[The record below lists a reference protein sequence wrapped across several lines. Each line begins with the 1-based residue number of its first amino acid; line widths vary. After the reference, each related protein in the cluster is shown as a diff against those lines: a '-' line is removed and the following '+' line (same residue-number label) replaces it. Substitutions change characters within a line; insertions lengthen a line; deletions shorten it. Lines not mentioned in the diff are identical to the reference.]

1 MASSDRPVQPDLRA
15 ARGTIGRPRQPLARC
30 ALAAVR
36 PPPAADQSRE
46 GGNLSS
52 TGLHRKRSLHEA
64 SHKVGVK
71 SPAEANGKVRT
82 SRRPVEKRS
91 FNEAAH
97 KLGYWAPPAPSDDDK
112 ERAVRRRFAA
122 LEDAQRDVITDASR
136 AVLALGALGVVYG
149 DIGTSPLYTEQ
160 VIFTSHRAA
169 AHATPAG
176 VFGVVSLI
184 FWALMIVVSIKYA
197 GFIMRAHNRGD
208 GGIMALAS
216 LLQRNKVAFRTT
228 LVTLGIFGAAL
239 FFGDGIIT
247 PAISVLGSVQGLK
260 VAAPGLAHLV
270 VPISVVILVGLF
282 FLQRRGSGTIGW
294 LFGPVI
300 LVWFA
305 AIGLLGLNQI
315 VKDPSVL
322 QALSPTWG
330 ARFLIDNGA
339 AGYLTLGG
347 VVLAVTGAE
356 ALYADRGHFGAAPI
370 RLGWFAVALPALM
383 LNYLGQGVLI
393 LHDPSTRVNPFYL
406 MVPGWAQYPMLF
418 LATVATII
426 ASQAAISGS
435 FSVAR
440 QAVRLGYLPRLKI
453 VHTSKLEGQ
462 IYVPIVN
469 WGLCVGVVALTLVFQ
484 SADKLGDIYGVAVT
498 GTFILNTL
506 LFLAV
511 ARFLW
516 GTTKRRLIPVAALF
530 LTVET
535 AFFTA
540 NIAKVE
546 HGAWLSLAI
555 ALVLSLV
562 MVNWRRGQEIVT
574 RNRIAEEGSL
584 EHFLGALPTEDPP
597 LVRVPG
603 VAVFLNP
610 TKDTTPLA
618 LRAEVEHNHT
628 FHKRVVIVT
637 IDQVSIPQV
646 DTFDRFTVEEIGGKF
661 KVFHVTIR
669 VGYHDRLDVP
679 ESLSLC
685 RAQGL
690 LERNLDLEHA
700 SYFLS
705 RITIKPTDAPRLRRL
720 RKQVF
725 IAMARNAAS
734 PIDAFR
740 LPGDRTVMVG
750 SQVAL

>member
-1 MASSDRPVQPDLRA
+1 VGDSERK
-15 ARGTIGRPRQPLARC
+15 G
-30 ALAAVR
+30 
-36 PPPAADQSRE
+36 
-46 GGNLSS
+46 
-52 TGLHRKRSLHEA
+52 KRSLHEA
-64 SHKVGVK
+64 AHNVGPKV
-71 SPAEANGKVRT
+71 PPETDGKVRT
-82 SRRPVEKRS
+82 GRPPVKRRS

-97 KLGYWAPPAPSDDDK
+97 KLGYWKPPAPSDK
-112 ERAVRRRFAA
+112 EEESKAVRKRFDA
-122 LEDAQRDVITDASR
+122 LEDSQRDVITDAGR

-160 VIFTSHRAA
+160 VIFTTHRAA

-176 VFGVVSLI
+176 AYGVVSLI

-208 GGIMALAS
+208 GGIMALTA
-216 LLQRNKVAFRTT
+216 LLKRHKVAYRAA

-247 PAISVLGSVQGLK
+247 PAISVLGSLQGLK
-260 VAAPGLAHLV
+260 VAEPGLAHLI
-270 VPISVVILVGLF
+270 VPLSVVILLGLF
-282 FLQRRGSGTIGW
+282 FLQRRGSGAIGW

-300 LVWFA
+300 LIWFIV
-305 AIGLLGLNQI
+305 IGLLGLSQV
-315 VKDPSVL
+315 VKDPAVL
-322 QALSPTWG
+322 QGLSPTWG
-330 ARFLIDNGA
+330 VRFLVDNGV
-339 AGYLTLGG
+339 AGFLALGG

-383 LNYLGQGVLI
+383 LNYLGQADLI

-418 LATVATII
+418 LATAATII

-440 QAVRLGYLPRLKI
+440 QAVQLGFLPRLKI
-453 VHTSKLEGQ
+453 THPSKVEGQ
-462 IYVPIVN
+462 IYVPIIN
-469 WGLCVGVVALTLVFQ
+469 WALCIGVVALTLVFQ

-498 GTFILNTL
+498 GTFILNTV
-506 LFLAV
+506 LFIAV

-516 GTTKRRLIPVAALF
+516 GTPKARLAPVAVLF
-530 LTVET
+530 LTIEV
-535 AFFTA
+535 AFFSA
-540 NIAKVE
+540 NIAKIE

-555 ALVLSLV
+555 GLVIATV
-562 MVNWRRGQEIVT
+562 MINWRRGQTIVT
-574 RNRIAEEGSL
+574 RNRITKEGSL
-584 EHFLGALPTEDPP
+584 SEFLDGLPEIEPP

-603 VAVFLNP
+603 VAVFLDP
-610 TKDTTPLA
+610 TKETTPLA

-628 FHKRVVIVT
+628 LHRRVVIVKVAP
-637 IDQVSIPQV
+637 VSIPHV
-646 DTFDRFTVEEIGGKF
+646 ESFERFTVERLGGKF
-661 KVFHVTIR
+661 NVFHVTIR
-669 VGYHDRLDVP
+669 VGYHDRPDVP
-679 ESLSLC
+679 ESLRVC

-690 LERNLDLEHA
+690 LERDLDLEHA

-705 RITIKPTDAPRLRRL
+705 RITITPTDAPLMRRW
-720 RKQVF
+720 RKKLFV
-725 IAMARNAAS
+725 AMARNAAS
-734 PIDAFR
+734 PIDAFG
-740 LPGDRTVMVG
+740 LPSERTVMIG